1 MSDREHGSEVETV
14 LGVTFA
20 ELDLAP
26 EVLRAVRDAGYS
38 HPTPIQ
44 QQAIP
49 LALAGR
55 DLIGLAQTGTGK
67 TAGFT
72 LPIVH
77 NLISAPITDA
87 SGKPLHRVRVLILTP
102 TRELAAQVEESFRKY
117 GKYTDLRVV
126 PVYGGVGIE
135 PQTKTLRNGVDVIVA
150 TPGRLLDHMERQ
162 NVVFDDL
169 EVLVLDEADRML
181 DMGFAPQL
189 NRIVSEIPKYRQ
201 TLLFSATMSPEVEAL
216 ARKYLRKPVVV
227 QVGRRS
233 EAASTVTHAV
243 YPVPRE
249 RKTTL
254 LVELLKKSEMDSV
267 LIFTR
272 TKHGADRVVRHLNDG
287 GIAAT
292 AMHADKSQGERTR
305 ALEGFKAGEIRV
317 LVATDIAQ
325 RGLDVSGITH
335 VINYDVPQQ
344 PEDYVHRIGRT
355 GRAAATGDA
364 YTFMAPDEI
373 AMVRTIERMIGQQ
386 IPRISVPGYDFGTT
400 NGEDPVLSDSPSALP
415 LAKEPDVPAAPDG
428 VSAAPDQVATRKSY
442 RRNRSVARRR

>member
-1 MSDREHGSEVETV
+1 MSEENTGPSVS
-14 LGVTFA
+14 FA
-20 ELDLAP
+20 DLKLVPELLD
-26 EVLRAVRDAGYS
+26 AVRDAGYT

-77 NLISAPITDA
+77 NLLTVPLSADGDEPQ
-87 SGKPLHRVRVLILTP
+87 HRVRVLVLTP
-102 TRELAAQVEESFRKY
+102 TRELTAQVEASFRKY
-117 GKYTDLRVV
+117 AKYTDLRIV
-126 PVYGGVGIE
+126 PIFGGVGLE
-135 PQTKTLRNGVDVIVA
+135 PQSRALRKGVDVIVA
-150 TPGRLLDHMERQ
+150 TPGRLLDHIERG
-162 NVVFDDL
+162 NVSFDTL

-181 DMGFAPQL
+181 DMGFAPQI
-189 NRIVSEIPKYRQ
+189 NRVVDEIPRYRQ
-201 TLLFSATMSPEVEAL
+201 TLLFSATMPPEVEAL

-233 EAASTVTHAV
+233 SAASTVNHYV
-243 YPVPRE
+243 YPVPRD
-249 RKTTL
+249 RKSAL
-254 LVELLKKSEMDSV
+254 LAALLKREAMESV
-267 LIFTR
+267 LVFTR
-272 TKHGADRVVRHLNDG
+272 TKHGADRVVRHLEDE

-292 AMHADKSQGERTR
+292 AMHADKSQGERTK
-305 ALEGFKAGEIRV
+305 ALDDFKSGKVRV

-364 YTFMAPDEI
+364 FTFMSPDEI
-373 AMVRTIERMIGQQ
+373 SMVRAIERTIGQQ
-386 IPRISVPGYDFGTT
+386 IPRISVPGFDFGTT
-400 NGEDPVLSDSPSALP
+400 SEAVIPVRVESSLADIADAPPSSA
-415 LAKEPDVPAAPDG
+415 EPAPAAK
-428 VSAAPDQVATRKSY
+428 QKSY
-442 RRNRSVARRR
+442 RRPSSSARRR

>member
-1 MSDREHGSEVETV
+1 MSEVNTEAGISFTD
-14 LGVTFA
+14 
-20 ELDLAP
+20 LDLAP
-26 EVLRAVRDAGYS
+26 EVLHAVRDAGYT

-44 QQAIP
+44 RQAIP
-49 LALAGR
+49 LAVAGR

-77 NLISAPITDA
+77 NLIRAPVADLGGEPI
-87 SGKPLHRVRVLILTP
+87 HRARVLILTP
-102 TRELAAQVEESFRKY
+102 TRELAAQVEVSFRKY
-117 GKYTDLRVV
+117 GKHTALRVV

-135 PQTKTLRNGVDVIVA
+135 PQAKALRRGVDVVVA
-150 TPGRLLDHMERQ
+150 TPGRLLDHLERG
-162 NVVFDDL
+162 NVSFDDL

-189 NRIVSEIPKYRQ
+189 NRIVSQIPRYRQ
-201 TLLFSATMSPEVEAL
+201 TLLFSATMPPEVEAL

-249 RKTTL
+249 RKNTL
-254 LVELLKKSEMDSV
+254 LVELLKKPEMDSV
-267 LIFTR
+267 LVFTR
-272 TKHGADRVVRHLNDG
+272 TKHGADRVVRHLEHE

-305 ALEGFKAGEIRV
+305 ALDDFKAAKIRV

-325 RGLDVSGITH
+325 RGLDVSGISH

-364 YTFMAPDEI
+364 YTFMSPDEI
-373 AMVRTIERMIGQQ
+373 SMVRAIERTIGQQ
-386 IPRISVPGYDFGTT
+386 IPRISVRGYDFGTT
-400 NGEDPVLSDSPSALP
+400 AEAAPSSALEP
-415 LAKEPDVPAAPDG
+415 SPADASQVPDVNGAHDPAEK
-428 VSAAPDQVATRKSY
+428 QKRY
-442 RRNRSVARRR
+442 RRPRSVARRR